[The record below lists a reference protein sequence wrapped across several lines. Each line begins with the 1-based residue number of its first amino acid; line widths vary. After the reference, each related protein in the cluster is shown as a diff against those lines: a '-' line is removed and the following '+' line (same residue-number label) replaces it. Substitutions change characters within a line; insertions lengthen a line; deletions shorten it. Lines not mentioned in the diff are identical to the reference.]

1 MTISQAGKNE
11 NGEALGYLQ
20 VNSRANQHLIVFTLK
35 KGDVRNVCDFLQDDN
50 DIFQP
55 YKFSIF
61 MFF

>member
-11 NGEALGYLQ
+11 NGLFSSDLSHELTF
-20 VNSRANQHLIVFTLK
+20 NRFTLK
-35 KGDVRNVCDFLQDDN
+35 KGYVRKVCDFLQDDT